1 MIITVTSA
9 RQTEDDLVGVSAVE
23 VNRDHPQSGQ
33 CQRLDGD
40 QHELLPGS
48 WMISRGVPR
57 RMWRATMIVYPIP
70 VGLFSRGQS
79 PGVDRCRRRTA
90 PSPREAAST
99 TGSGGVS
106 GEPSCWVL
114 IIFVVTTAVAKGD
127 RRCLVS
133 VGASASLPGWKRQ
146 LPGTVPAVP
155 WSWPSR
161 CRPGVVAGSQR
172 GRGGRRV
179 GIADLGRGGRSAVS
193 WSRLV

>member
-70 VGLFSRGQS
+70 VGLFSPLGRS
-79 PGVDRCRRRTA
+79 PKLDRCRRTDA
-90 PSPREAAST
+90 ALPREAAST
-99 TGSGGVS
+99 TISG
-106 GEPSCWVL
+106 C
-114 IIFVVTTAVAKGD
+114 T
-127 RRCLVS
+127 
-133 VGASASLPGWKRQ
+133 
-146 LPGTVPAVP
+146 
-155 WSWPSR
+155 
-161 CRPGVVAGSQR
+161 
-172 GRGGRRV
+172 
-179 GIADLGRGGRSAVS
+179 
-193 WSRLV
+193 

>member
-70 VGLFSRGQS
+70 VGLFSRGRS
-79 PGVDRCRRRTA
+79 PGVDRCRRRTGPLA
-90 PSPREAAST
+90 E
-99 TGSGGVS
+99 GSG
-106 GEPSCWVL
+106 E
-114 IIFVVTTAVAKGD
+114 
-127 RRCLVS
+127 RH
-133 VGASASLPGWKRQ
+133 RQ
-146 LPGTVPAVP
+146 R
-155 WSWPSR
+155 WR
-161 CRPGVVAGSQR
+161 
-172 GRGGRRV
+172 
-179 GIADLGRGGRSAVS
+179 LGRTFLLGVDHLRGDDGSC
-193 WSRLV
+193 